1 VDFGLGTGAWTS
13 FDLGRTLLHLK
24 QAPKGK
30 ERKKMSMKFL
40 PINTAWM
47 HSEIWALWWPTELG
61 YREILEQL
69 LFIISFLAAGIFR
82 AK

>member
-47 HSEIWALWWPTELG
+47 HSEIWALW
-61 YREILEQL
+61 
-69 LFIISFLAAGIFR
+69 
-82 AK
+82 